1 MDRCEQLLPLYLRF
15 VKGVVDSAD
24 LPLNVSRELL
34 QQNPHLDTIR
44 KNVVRNI
51 LDGLAGLKNT
61 QAEKYE
67 QFYADFG
74 PVLKEGIGRDYE
86 NQQKLADLLLFRSVN
101 SAANLYTSLADYVA
115 KMPAEQE
122 AIYYL
127 AGDSVEQ
134 LRNSPY
140 LEAYKAKGYDV
151 LLLTDTIDEFSI
163 PALREYAGKK
173 LEAADRGELKT
184 DDVPADVQAGF
195 ADVLAG
201 VKHLL
206 PEVSDVRLTKRLTDS
221 AACLVA
227 DAGALTAHMERIMQR
242 FGQGD
247 EAPKRVLEL
256 NPDNPAVA
264 ALKAVFAKDAAD
276 PKVEGYARLLY
287 EQAVIAE
294 GSKVSDPAGF
304 AKRINALIAA
314 DAK

>member
-1 MDRCEQLLPLYLRF
+1 M
-15 VKGVVDSAD
+15 VATKSAGVTA
-24 LPLNVSRELL
+24 
-34 QQNPHLDTIR
+34 
-44 KNVVRNI
+44 
-51 LDGLAGLKNT
+51 
-61 QAEKYE
+61 
-67 QFYADFG
+67 
-74 PVLKEGIGRDYE
+74 
-86 NQQKLADLLLFRSVN
+86 
-101 SAANLYTSLADYVA
+101 
-115 KMPAEQE
+115 
-122 AIYYL
+122 
-127 AGDSVEQ
+127 
-134 LRNSPY
+134 
-140 LEAYKAKGYDV
+140 
-151 LLLTDTIDEFSI
+151 
-163 PALREYAGKK
+163 
-173 LEAADRGELKT
+173 
-184 DDVPADVQAGF
+184 F